1 MAKGLAETPH
11 AIGMTSMTVVEQS
24 GGQVKALSLT
34 GTAPTEENVKSGRYF
49 LTRDFLF
56 VIRGEPTPLVKRF
69 VDFVLSPEGD
79 RVIRANGAVPL
90 R

>member
-1 MAKGLAETPH
+1 
-11 AIGMTSMTVVEQS
+11 MTSMTVVEQS
-24 GGQVKALSLT
+24 GGQVKALSLG

-49 LTRDFLF
+49 LTREFLF
-56 VIRGEPTPLVKRF
+56 VIRGEPTPPVKRF